1 MKTKGARGKGVGLL
15 SLLLALTAA
24 CGGSEPAPH
33 SPAAADPHHSH
44 AGHAGGAH
52 SEHSHAGQANGAHSE
67 HSEVDREIQQVAAIH
82 GGAGPWAVAGYRMG
96 KYAMRKLGLERQ
108 SFDLEVTHQ
117 SPREVQY
124 SCIADG
130 AAAATGASLGKL
142 NLSLA
147 EADAAHVQTTYR
159 RKSTGQ
165 SVTLKPTAAF
175 AGEFRDVPRDRLM
188 REGYRVMQLRDEEI
202 FEEAR

>member
-1 MKTKGARGKGVGLL
+1 MKMKGARGNGVGLL

-24 CGGSEPAPH
+24 CAGSEPAPSRAPH

-44 AGHAGGAH
+44 AGHAG
-52 SEHSHAGQANGAHSE
+52 GAHSE

-96 KYAMRKLGLERQ
+96 KFAMRKLGLERQ

-175 AGEFRDVPRDRLM
+175 AGEFRDVPRERLM
-188 REGYRVMQLRDEEI
+188 SEGYRVMQLRDEEI